1 MAGYEPQL
9 IEREWNRATDR
20 DWADAL
26 RDIPLLA
33 DIDKRRLRRLAKSS
47 HFAEFSPGDI
57 VLLKG
62 TPSDSFFVILSG
74 EARALREPA
83 ARTLTTGDFFGEMGA
98 LDGTPRSATVVAT
111 TELHVMRVPRQV
123 FLELLAESGN
133 VSLSVLTELGARV
146 RRLEQRS

>member
-1 MAGYEPQL
+1 MTGYEPQL
-9 IEREWNRATDR
+9 IERDWNRATDR

-47 HFAEFSPGDI
+47 RFAEFSPGDI

-62 TPSDSFFVILSG
+62 APSDSFYVILSG
-74 EARALREPA
+74 EARALREPG
-83 ARTLTTGDFFGEMGA
+83 ARTLETGDFFGEMGA

-123 FLELLAESGN
+123 FLELLEESGH
-133 VSLSVLTELGARV
+133 VTVSVLTELGARV
-146 RRLEQRS
+146 RRLEQRG